1 MSTELNEY
9 NNSLPHYDIL
19 IDGNVY
25 EGNDSLE
32 IARQLYDTVD
42 NTCLREYCG
51 HQKTLQ
57 RREGDKI
64 TILKRDKI
72 LKPFTSVRVY
82 YSDGSQADSE
92 IRLYPDEA
100 IAYYLGNPWT
110 FYNAKTGQEYT
121 VTATK
126 VEVLNSEREV
136 VLEGTL

>member
-1 MSTELNEY
+1 MSTDFEGY
-9 NNSLPHYDIL
+9 NMSLPHYDIL

-42 NTCLREYCG
+42 DTCLREYYG
-51 HQKTLQ
+51 HKKTLQ
-57 RREGDKI
+57 RREGNKVE
-64 TILKRDKI
+64 ILQEAKI
-72 LKPFTSVRVY
+72 LKPFTSVRIY
-82 YSDGSQADSE
+82 YSDGSQADGQ

-110 FYNAKTGQEYT
+110 FFNAKTGQEYT

-126 VEVLNSEREV
+126 VEILNSEREV
-136 VLEGTL
+136 VLEGTV